1 MSKRLAR
8 AKSTFGKKPMPQEE
22 IDDIKVAAE
31 RYGPDHSVL
40 IPIIFITDHG
50 RIAVKRVIGRK
61 S

>member
-1 MSKRLAR
+1 MSKLLAR

-40 IPIIFITDHG
+40 IPIIFITDQ
-50 RIAVKRVIGRK
+50 
-61 S
+61 